1 VPVQFDPYYKWLSIP
16 PEEQPANFYRLLG
29 VKELEADTDVI
40 QSAADRQ
47 MAHVR
52 TFATGPNSAI
62 AQRVLN
68 ELSGARG
75 MLTDPARKKAYDAML
90 RSAAS
95 EAKQVAAEATQ
106 ELPDEAPAANGNT
119 FGDYQVLALIS
130 HAKTGSLYKA
140 QRRSDGLIVSLRVV
154 PRELGKSVEFM
165 KRLKREFELTKNV
178 QHPHV
183 VASYEMG
190 EVQGRPF
197 LAFEFVGGAD
207 LARVINEHGP
217 LAVPVAIETSRR
229 IAEGLAYLHGKG
241 IVHRNLKPQNVL
253 VSVQGHLKIA
263 NLTMAVQDDARAFLG
278 GQEQNLTV
286 MGQALGTPDYIA
298 PEQAADSHNVDGR
311 ADLYSL
317 GCTLHYLL
325 TGKPPYQEK
334 NVMAKIQAHQSA
346 PIPSLRQ
353 RNPEVPPW
361 LDQLHERLLAK
372 KPADRPA
379 SANDVV
385 KQLSGSH
392 EVAWTKTAV
401 IAGLVAVAVVAFL
414 IILVVMAK
422 R

>member
-1 VPVQFDPYYKWLSIP
+1 MPAQFDPYYKWLSIP

-52 TFATGPNSAI
+52 TFATGPNGAI

-75 MLTDPARKKAYDAML
+75 MLTDPARKKAYDAMV

-106 ELPDEAPAANGNT
+106 ELPDEAPAAKGNT

-217 LAVPVAIETSRR
+217 LAVPVAIETARR
-229 IAEGLAYLHGKG
+229 IAEGLAYLHSKG

-253 VSVQGHLKIA
+253 VSVHGHLKIA
-263 NLTMAVQDDARAFLG
+263 NLTMAVQDDARAFL
-278 GQEQNLTV
+278 NRT
-286 MGQALGTPDYIA
+286 
-298 PEQAADSHNVDGR
+298 S
-311 ADLYSL
+311 
-317 GCTLHYLL
+317 
-325 TGKPPYQEK
+325 
-334 NVMAKIQAHQSA
+334 
-346 PIPSLRQ
+346 Q
-353 RNPEVPPW
+353 R
-361 LDQLHERLLAK
+361 LER
-372 KPADRPA
+372 
-379 SANDVV
+379 
-385 KQLSGSH
+385 G
-392 EVAWTKTAV
+392 
-401 IAGLVAVAVVAFL
+401 
-414 IILVVMAK
+414 
-422 R
+422 